1 MCGSRMPSMFRFGPL
16 RIMMRM
22 ECLSRDNERAL

>member
-1 MCGSRMPSMFRFGPL
+1 MCGSRMPSMFRLGPL

-22 ECLSRDNERAL
+22 KCLSRDNDSAV

>member
-1 MCGSRMPSMFRFGPL
+1 MCGSRMPSRFRFGPL

-22 ECLSRDNERAL
+22 GCLLRGDAGAA